1 MNLLLDTCAL
11 FALADHGATFS
22 PKAKKALNRGSVWI
36 SSISA
41 FEVAQKYHGGKLLLP
56 LPPAEWFSAMLQQH
70 FIQELPLNSTT
81 GCLAAA
87 LPPIHK
93 DPFDRLI
100 IATALEKQLTILT
113 SDKTIS
119 RYPGVKTLW

>member
-11 FALADHGATFS
+11 FALADDGMIFS
-22 PKAKKALNRGSVWI
+22 SKAKKALNSGSVWI

-41 FEVAQKYHGGKLLLP
+41 FEVAQKYHGDKVLLP
-56 LPPAEWFSAMLQQH
+56 LPPAEWFPAMLQQH
-70 FIQELPLNSTT
+70 FIQELPLHFTT
-81 GCLAAA
+81 GCIAAS

-119 RYPGVKTLW
+119 RYHGVKTLW